1 MSGIWVFVIFGVLGT
16 AVFCLCVWLSTRFE
30 VGVLFL
36 FLGMIAAVALVSV
49 GVGLADRPASG
60 EFASV
65 ECVECGA
72 DLEPPDKFCADC
84 GAVVEVKEK

>member
-1 MSGIWVFVIFGVLGT
+1 MSGIWIFVVFGVLGT

-30 VGVLFL
+30 VGPLFL

-49 GVGLADRPASG
+49 GVGLADRHASE

-65 ECVECGA
+65 ECVECGT
-72 DLEPPDKFCADC
+72 DLSPTDKFCAGC
-84 GAVVEVKEK
+84 GTEAKE